1 MKTSQEKTKKIGIL
15 GAGSWGTAL
24 ALVLQS
30 NGHVVTLWEF
40 RPDAAE
46 KLNET
51 RENTEFLAGVTIP
64 DEIVIT
70 SSLEKACMAQDMLVI
85 AVPSHIVRIVG
96 EQINALGGT
105 NNAIIV
111 NVAKG
116 VENNTLLR
124 MSQVLLE
131 TISWLSEDKVVTLSG
146 PSHAEEVSRKI
157 PTAIV
162 VAGKNLETTEFV
174 QLAFMNS
181 VFRVYTNEDIIGVEL
196 GGALKN
202 VIAIAAGIC
211 DGAGFGDNTKAALQP
226 RGLAEMARLA
236 TAMAANPIT
245 FAGLSGMGD
254 LIVTCMSRHSRN
266 RYVGEQVGK
275 GRSLADILEEM
286 VMVAE
291 GVKTTRSAYELSK
304 RYNVEMP
311 ITEQVYQMLF
321 ENKDSKQALNEL
333 MMREPKKEELG

>member
-1 MKTSQEKTKKIGIL
+1 MKTNNDKLNIAVL

-24 ALVLQS
+24 ALVLHD
-30 NGHVVTLWEF
+30 NGHHITLWEF

-46 KLNET
+46 KLNQT
-51 RENTEFLAGVTIP
+51 RENTEFLPGPKLPATM
-64 DEIVIT
+64 EIT
-70 SSLEKACMAQDMLVI
+70 SDLEKACLNKDILII
-85 AVPSHIVRIVG
+85 AVPSHVVRSVG
-96 EQINALGGT
+96 EQINAL
-105 NNAIIV
+105 NNSAGSIVV

-116 VENNTLLR
+116 VENKSLLR
-124 MSQVLLE
+124 MSEVLTE
-131 TISWLSEDKVVTLSG
+131 TIAWLTNEKVATLSG
-146 PSHAEEVSRKI
+146 PSHAEEVSRRI

-162 VAGKNLETTEFV
+162 VAGNNLETAEIV
-174 QLAFMNS
+174 QRAFLNP

-236 TAMAANPIT
+236 TVMGANPIT
-245 FAGLSGMGD
+245 LAGLSGMGD

-266 RYVGEQVGK
+266 RHVGEQIGLGK
-275 GRSLADILEEM
+275 SLEEILKEM

-311 ITEQVYQMLF
+311 ITEKVFQMLF
-321 ENKDSKQALNEL
+321 ENKNAKDALNEL
-333 MMREPKKEELG
+333 MMRDPKKEKLG